1 MEQAEVLIIGA
12 GPVGIEVAWHLQ
24 QAQIEVLHV
33 DAGSIGHTIER
44 FFPPSTR
51 FFSSPERL
59 AIAGIDIPLSTQEKL
74 TGEAYLAYLR
84 SVVVT
89 RNLPIRTFCRVVSAE
104 RVNGGGYRIGMSEP
118 SGRSWQVEVKR
129 VILASGGT
137 DRPRRLGIPGEDL
150 PHVHTSLGDPHRF
163 FQRRVLVVGG
173 RNSAIESALRCWR
186 VHAEVAISY
195 RGQDIHERVKYWLR
209 PEVMSLVEEGRI
221 KAFMPTQVREI
232 LPDHVVLEQLDGSG
246 AINLPVDDVLLQIGY
261 EQDGTLFQ
269 LFGISTEG
277 EQASPVHN
285 PDTLETTLPGV
296 YVVGTATAGTQHRFA
311 SYIETSHDHG
321 PRIAAALTGAPPP
334 PVAEAR
340 VLPEA

>member
-1 MEQAEVLIIGA
+1 
-12 GPVGIEVAWHLQ
+12 
-24 QAQIEVLHV
+24 
-33 DAGSIGHTIER
+33 
-44 FFPPSTR
+44 
-51 FFSSPERL
+51 
-59 AIAGIDIPLSTQEKL
+59 
-74 TGEAYLAYLR
+74 
-84 SVVVT
+84 
-89 RNLPIRTFCRVVSAE
+89 
-104 RVNGGGYRIGMSEP
+104 MSEP

-137 DRPRRLGIPGEDL
+137 DRPRQLGIPGEDL

-285 PDTLETTLPGV
+285 PDTLETDLPGV

-311 SYIETSHDHG
+311 AYIETSHDHG